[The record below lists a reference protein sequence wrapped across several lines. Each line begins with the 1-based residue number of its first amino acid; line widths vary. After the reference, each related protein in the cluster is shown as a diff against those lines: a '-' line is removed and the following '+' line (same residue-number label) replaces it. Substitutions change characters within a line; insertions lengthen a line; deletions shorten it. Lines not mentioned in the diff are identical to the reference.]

1 MIVKKF
7 EEIEPYVLTH
17 LIYFESNF
25 NNCFPERT
33 LQQHEWM
40 QNPFAVTVDEK
51 MSPFCKS
58 QGVCDTALENDFE
71 ALSLPEFWILVKKEH
86 FGTLTTSY

>member
-1 MIVKKF
+1 
-7 EEIEPYVLTH
+7 
-17 LIYFESNF
+17 
-25 NNCFPERT
+25 
-33 LQQHEWM
+33 M